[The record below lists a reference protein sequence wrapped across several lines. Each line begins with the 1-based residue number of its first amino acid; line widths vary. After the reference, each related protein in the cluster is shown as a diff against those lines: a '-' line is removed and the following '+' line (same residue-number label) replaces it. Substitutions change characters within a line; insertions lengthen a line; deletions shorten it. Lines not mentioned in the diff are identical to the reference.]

1 MGFRVGLE
9 ELMGGVSGL
18 PPDGCL
24 DPYALGKIE
33 VLALELRRFR
43 RRSGERLKIRNI
55 QLPWDKRKHMDVPVR
70 GMIRV

>member
-9 ELMGGVSGL
+9 ELMGSIPGL
-18 PPDGCL
+18 SPDGCL
-24 DPYALGKIE
+24 YPYALGKIE
-33 VLALELRRFR
+33 VLALELRRLR

-55 QLPWDKRKHMDVPVR
+55 QLPWYKRKHMDVPVR